1 MHNQMPAKD
10 IIPAKKSL
18 HALHTDDIQLRCPVD
33 PSTPPFSPGDGL
45 YVCNIY
51 QSMCGKR
58 GVCTGDLQ
66 RCRPSDRVVQG
77 DTTWHKALFSL
88 RLVS

>member
-33 PSTPPFSPGDGL
+33 PSTPPFFRREMDCVCAL
-45 YVCNIY
+45 YTKVCVKYAACVLATCNA
-51 QSMCGKR
+51 
-58 GVCTGDLQ
+58 
-66 RCRPSDRVVQG
+66 VVQA
-77 DTTWHKALFSL
+77 TWCWDVAL
-88 RLVS
+88 R